1 MTGPLSTLILAA
13 GEGTRMRSST
23 PKVLHP
29 IAGRPL
35 VEHAVRA
42 AAGLDPAHL
51 VVVLGHG
58 REAVGDR
65 ITDVAKDLGREVGTA
80 VQAEQ
85 KGTGHAVSCA
95 LATLPADLTGT
106 VLVSYGDVPLLDTET
121 LAALLAEHTGSGNA
135 VTVLT
140 AVVPDPTGYGRIV
153 RDAAG
158 AVTAI
163 VEHKDA
169 SPEQAAITEINSGV
183 YAFDASVLADGLGRL
198 STDNSQGELYL
209 TDVLGIARGDGKG
222 VGALVVDDPW
232 LTEGVNDRVQLS
244 VLGAELNRRIV
255 RRWQREGVTVVDP
268 ASTWIDAGVT
278 LSRDVVLEPGVQLKG
293 TTSVGEGSTVGPDS
307 TLTNVSIGA
316 GASVVRVHGSDSEL
330 GDRVNVG
337 PFTYLRPGTKLG
349 VKAKLGAFVE
359 TKAADIGAGTKVP
372 HLTYVGDATI
382 GENSN
387 IGCSSV
393 FVNYDGV
400 NKHKTVIGSHVRL
413 GADNTFVAPVRIG
426 DGAYSGA
433 GAVIREDVPPG
444 TLAVS
449 APPQRNI
456 EGWAIR
462 RRPGTPA
469 AEAAQA
475 ALDADSAAGTD
486 GESPA

>member
-169 SPEQAAITEINSGV
+169 SPEQAEITEINSGV
-183 YAFDASVLADGLGRL
+183 YAFDAAVL
-198 STDNSQGELYL
+198 STASAGSRP
-209 TDVLGIARGDGKG
+209 TTR
-222 VGALVVDDPW
+222 
-232 LTEGVNDRVQLS
+232 RVS
-244 VLGAELNRRIV
+244 STSPTC
-255 RRWQREGVTVVDP
+255 W
-268 ASTWIDAGVT
+268 AS
-278 LSRDVVLEPGVQLKG
+278 
-293 TTSVGEGSTVGPDS
+293 
-307 TLTNVSIGA
+307 
-316 GASVVRVHGSDSEL
+316 
-330 GDRVNVG
+330 
-337 PFTYLRPGTKLG
+337 
-349 VKAKLGAFVE
+349 
-359 TKAADIGAGTKVP
+359 
-372 HLTYVGDATI
+372 
-382 GENSN
+382 
-387 IGCSSV
+387 
-393 FVNYDGV
+393 
-400 NKHKTVIGSHVRL
+400 
-413 GADNTFVAPVRIG
+413 
-426 DGAYSGA
+426 
-433 GAVIREDVPPG
+433 
-444 TLAVS
+444 
-449 APPQRNI
+449 
-456 EGWAIR
+456 
-462 RRPGTPA
+462 PA
-469 AEAAQA
+469 ATARA
-475 ALDADSAAGTD
+475 SARWSSTTRG
-486 GESPA
+486 